1 MTGFV
6 LAVIAIWASFGFS
19 NLFFGILCGLVIS
32 LAAWEWGS
40 LYLKTP
46 YSKVAYIVALWILS
60 WLGYWLFV
68 PLLVVAFLW
77 WVLATILLILPLNR
91 LTWLKQRAALTMI
104 GYLLLVPAWVC
115 AVRVHEFSHLVIFTV
130 IMFVCFA
137 DTGAYFIGFKYGK
150 TKLAPI
156 LSPKKTVA
164 GLWGGLAV
172 GLVAGMAM
180 VALMPDMTWGKAL
193 LWLIL
198 GAFIILVSVMG
209 DLFESLIKRICDTK
223 DSGSLLP
230 GHGGILDRVDSL
242 CAALPVYA
250 IFVLFMM
257 PH

>member
-6 LAVIAIWASFGFS
+6 LAVLAIWASFGFS
-19 NLFFGILCGLVIS
+19 NVFFGLLCALVIS
-32 LAAWEWGS
+32 MAAWEWSG

-46 YSKVAYIVALWILS
+46 YAKAAYIIGFWILAYIS
-60 WLGYWLFV
+60 YWLLL
-68 PLLVVAFLW
+68 PLLAIALIW
-77 WVLATILLILPLNR
+77 WVIATILLMLPMEKLV
-91 LTWLKQRAALTMI
+91 WLKRPVSLTII

-115 AVRVHEFSHLVIFTV
+115 AVHVHEYSRLVIFTL

-164 GLWGGLAV
+164 GLWGGIVV
-172 GLVAGMAM
+172 GAIAGMAM
-180 VALMPDMTWGKAL
+180 VVLMPDITWAKAI

-198 GAFIILVSVMG
+198 GIFIILVSVIG

-242 CAALPVYA
+242 CAALPIYA
-250 IFVLFMM
+250 IFVLFIM